1 MNKRLHRSLS
11 GVLYHQFLEFWP
23 YYVGAIG
30 CLYGTHWIQSHLPFL
45 AKELAD
51 IVSEGAERIETWKFF
66 ALALGIIVFRTS
78 SRLLFFYPA
87 RVLQKNL
94 RVEILEKLEAAS
106 PTRYRH
112 HSDGQLFQVLQMD
125 MEQLRALIGFAL
137 LQVGNILVAM
147 IVLVPK
153 IISFN
158 ENLILALLPLV
169 ITFVLFTTI
178 VSRNRVYYRKTQ
190 DLQGEVQNVI
200 IETYAGKKTIK
211 NYHAEESFITWF
223 KDYSW
228 KELWYFYKAGIGVG
242 ISLPLLPLGIG
253 LSLIWGAHIVFQ
265 ENLGASSLI
274 LFSGFIF
281 LFLEPIMFL
290 SWIGVVFARSYGSWQ
305 RIKELV
311 HDIDKSSDEEIRLL
325 SDNLTEDLRGQEL
338 DITVNFWDESL
349 KLNFPRGSWSVLV
362 GKTGCGKSTILTQL
376 ADILRLRQENISF
389 VAQDPYLYNDT
400 VVNNIF
406 LGQEQTKDRV
416 DQAYELL
423 VLFGLDYLASSKES
437 LLNMEVGEKGKR
449 LSGGQSK
456 RLALVRSLMARADIL
471 IWDDPFS
478 SVDLILE
485 KKIIEELKS
494 WQALAGKTI
503 ILSSHRV
510 TTVRATQFCLYLEKE
525 RGLVEKGISQDLL
538 NPQFETYEYFK
549 QQMV

>member
-23 YYVGAIG
+23 YYIGALG

-51 IVSEGAERIETWKFF
+51 IVSEGAETIETWKFF
-66 ALALGIIVFRTS
+66 ALALGIIIFRTS
-78 SRLLFFYPA
+78 SRLLFFFPA

-94 RVEILEKLEAAS
+94 RVEILEKLEAVS

-147 IVLVPK
+147 IVLIPK

-158 ENLILALLPLV
+158 ENLLIALSPLL
-169 ITFVLFTTI
+169 IAFILFTTI
-178 VSRNRVYYRKTQ
+178 VSRNRVYYRKAQ

-211 NYHAEESFITWF
+211 NYHAEESFIKWF
-223 KDYSW
+223 RDYSW

-242 ISLPLLPLGIG
+242 ICLPLLPLGIG

-311 HDIDKSSDEEIRLL
+311 SDIDKSSKDEERLL
-325 SDNLTEDLRGQEL
+325 KDNLTEDLRGQEL
-338 DITVNFWDESL
+338 DLTVDFWEEKL

-362 GKTGCGKSTILTQL
+362 GKTGCGKSTVLTQL
-376 ADILRLRQENISF
+376 ADTLRLRQENISF
-389 VAQDPYLYNDT
+389 VAQDPYLYSDS

-406 LGQEQTKDRV
+406 LGQEQTKDRL

-423 VLFGLDYLASSKES
+423 VLFGLDYLASNKES

-485 KKIIEELKS
+485 KQIIKELKS
-494 WQALAGKTI
+494 WEALSGKTI

-510 TTVRATQFCLYLEKE
+510 TTVRACQYCLYLEKE
-525 RGLVEKGISQDLL
+525 RGLVEKGSSLELL